1 MKEQDITPQESMEII
16 TGMIQ
21 STRYRT
27 AMSTL
32 KISIMWAVVS
42 IVSAI
47 AVLILV
53 TTTHNPQ
60 ANAAWLAIP
69 VIGFPLNILMLK
81 KAPKETTYVR
91 TFIDVI
97 RDNVWRTVAYLGV
110 ALTVVCAI
118 FNFLYT
124 PQAWQ
129 AMFFYAFIVVGFG
142 AAMQGFIMREKSY
155 SFGGIFSIM
164 CGFVLMAIALCGQPL
179 LIVWVLPL
187 YIVCFLVMFVI
198 PGAIVARRLRHE
210 NN

>member
-1 MKEQDITPQESMEII
+1 MEII

-47 AVLILV
+47 AVLILL
-53 TTTHNPQ
+53 TTTHNPRF
-60 ANAAWLAIP
+60 NAAWLAIP
-69 VIGFPLNILMLK
+69 VLGFPLNILMLK
-81 KAPKETTYVR
+81 GARKEPTYVR
-91 TFIDVI
+91 TFIDTI

-129 AMFFYAFIVVGFG
+129 AMFFYAFIVVGFA

-155 SFGGIFSIM
+155 SFGGIFSMM

-198 PGAIVARRLRHE
+198 PGAIVARRLKHE
-210 NN
+210 ND

>member
-1 MKEQDITPQESMEII
+1 MEII

-47 AVLILV
+47 AVLILL
-53 TTTHNPQ
+53 TTTHNPRF
-60 ANAAWLAIP
+60 NAAWLAIP
-69 VIGFPLNILMLK
+69 VLGFPLNILMLK
-81 KAPKETTYVR
+81 GAPKEPTYVR
-91 TFIDVI
+91 TFIDTI

-129 AMFFYAFIVVGFG
+129 AMFFYAFIVVGFA

-155 SFGGIFSIM
+155 SFGGIFSMM

-198 PGAIVARRLRHE
+198 PGAIVARRLKHE
-210 NN
+210 ND